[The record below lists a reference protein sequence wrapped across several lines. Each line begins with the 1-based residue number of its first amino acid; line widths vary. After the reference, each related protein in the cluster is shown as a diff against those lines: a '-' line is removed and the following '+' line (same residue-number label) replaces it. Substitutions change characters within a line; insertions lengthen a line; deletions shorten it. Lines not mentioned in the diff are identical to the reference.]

1 MRERETMS
9 FVVAVL
15 LFVVALGVLDARF
28 PWTEK
33 ER

>member
-1 MRERETMS
+1 MS

-15 LFVVALGVLDARF
+15 LFVGALGVLDARF
-28 PWTEK
+28 PWTGK

>member
-1 MRERETMS
+1 MREEKTMS

-15 LFVVALGVLDARF
+15 LFVGALGVLDARF